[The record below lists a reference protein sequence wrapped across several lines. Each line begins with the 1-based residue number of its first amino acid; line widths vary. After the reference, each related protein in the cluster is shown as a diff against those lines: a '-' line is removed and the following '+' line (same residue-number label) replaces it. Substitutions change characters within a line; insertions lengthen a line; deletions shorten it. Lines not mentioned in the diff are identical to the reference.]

1 MAKKLTA
8 NEAKKVEENLALAK
22 KMMANGDVHYF
33 RPATLK
39 LFEKCFDIVKENG
52 AVLTEEQKDEPAP
65 AAKPK
70 RTTDNLDEFH
80 YPILTKDK
88 IRRIA
93 ESMIP
98 QKFRPFYL
106 GCEIEKAYCH
116 PHPWTADNCDIYLYF
131 SAPVVGMLSDAR
143 HVHCNLDGLLSDIG
157 QLEIDESS
165 KGAEEYEEYDEEHA
179 GKPVVKIPEGK
190 AILDG
195 WKKVEFVEGFEIPCK
210 R

>member
-8 NEAKKVEENLALAK
+8 NEAKKVEETIALAK

-33 RPATLK
+33 SPATLK
-39 LFEKCFDIVKENG
+39 LFEKCFDIAKESG

-98 QKFRPFYL
+98 QKFRQFYI
-106 GCEIEKAYCH
+106 GCEIEKAYCR
-116 PHPWTADNCDIYLYF
+116 PHPWTADNCEIYLYF
-131 SAPVVGMLSDAR
+131 SAPVVGMVSDAR
-143 HVHCNLDGLLSDIG
+143 YVHSNLDCLLSDIG
-157 QLEIDESS
+157 QLELDESS

-179 GKPVVKIPEGK
+179 GKPVVKIPEDK

-195 WKKVEFVEGFEIPCK
+195 WHMVDFVKGFEIPRK